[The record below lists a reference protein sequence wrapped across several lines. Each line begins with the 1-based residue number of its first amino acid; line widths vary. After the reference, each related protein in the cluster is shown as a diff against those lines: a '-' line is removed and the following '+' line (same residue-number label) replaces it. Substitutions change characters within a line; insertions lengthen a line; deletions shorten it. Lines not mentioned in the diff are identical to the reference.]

1 MARRHPQAH
10 ARGRERRGQL
20 VKRSK
25 RRRKKEPGSVVA
37 GEFWITTFSV
47 VCTEVV
53 YEVNYYASPFALC
66 VCLTRI

>member
-53 YEVNYYASPFALC
+53 YEVNYYASPSLSVC
-66 VCLTRI
+66 V

>member
-25 RRRKKEPGSVVA
+25 RRRRKKEPGSVVA

-53 YEVNYYASPFALC
+53 YEVNYYASPSLSVC
-66 VCLTRI
+66 V